1 MASSS
6 AKVCHVCHSGYRGLY
21 MLHVST
27 KSHQRKA
34 NPTPARTWT
43 KGRERGQAIGRARR
57 YAERRSSGEGMVK
70 VDKYRRRPPL
80 DGPRKTVRVRDYWR
94 DRAARRSSYPAYVPE
109 PRYVTPYRR
118 G

>member
-1 MASSS
+1 MSSS

-27 KSHQRKA
+27 KSHQHKA
-34 NPTPARTWT
+34 NPAPRPSWT
-43 KGRERGQAIGRARR
+43 KGKERGRAIGRTRR
-57 YAERRSSGEGMVK
+57 HVERMTTGDGMVK

-94 DRAARRSSYPAYVPE
+94 DRSRRSSSYPRYVPE

>member
-1 MASSS
+1 
-6 AKVCHVCHSGYRGLY
+6 
-21 MLHVST
+21 
-27 KSHQRKA
+27 
-34 NPTPARTWT
+34 
-43 KGRERGQAIGRARR
+43 
-57 YAERRSSGEGMVK
+57 MVK